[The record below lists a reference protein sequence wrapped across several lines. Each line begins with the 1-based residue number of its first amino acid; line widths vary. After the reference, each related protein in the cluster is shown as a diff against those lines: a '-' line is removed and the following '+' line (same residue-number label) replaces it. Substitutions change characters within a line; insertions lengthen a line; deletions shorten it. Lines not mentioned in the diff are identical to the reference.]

1 MTLISKTTAIASL
14 VSCVRDIH
22 NVGKIYSNNNRAKSS
37 SDTFLSGVIA
47 STKANNI
54 SLKDTERKNWFM
66 MNNPFV
72 SIAETIGSI
81 AGYLKGIGIGALRY
95 IPNIIL
101 AIPALLVKKH
111 PKVANLAALG
121 LGIVEAADF
130 IRNTFGIGERSD
142 YLK

>member
-72 SIAETIGSI
+72 SISETIGSI
-81 AGYLKGIGIGALRY
+81 TGYFKGVAAASARY
-95 IPNIIL
+95 IPNFML
-101 AIPALLVKKH
+101 AIPALFCKRF